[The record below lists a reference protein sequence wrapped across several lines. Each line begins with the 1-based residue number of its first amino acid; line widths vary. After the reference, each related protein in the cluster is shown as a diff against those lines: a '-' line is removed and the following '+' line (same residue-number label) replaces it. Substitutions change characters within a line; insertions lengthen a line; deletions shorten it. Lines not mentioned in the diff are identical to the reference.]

1 VTPSPFLRSPPW
13 PTATTTGVTHA
24 VEATAT
30 GIGLGNRAAADL
42 VETSALLQHVVEQ
55 FRYRGAAPPPKI
67 SAGWSC

>member
-1 VTPSPFLRSPPW
+1 VAD
-13 PTATTTGVTHA
+13 ATSTGVTHA

-42 VETSALLQHVVEQ
+42 VETSARLQHVVEQ
-55 FRYRGAAPPPKI
+55 FRYRGAAPPPKV